1 MPWGNRSDSASWLPD
16 PRASPI
22 SQRHYCGEQKVMY
35 NARGTRLTNTELQ
48 VIAAVIIPFI
58 YLVAFD
64 IALLLSIYV
73 LGSIAVVHTVIGDYH

>member
-1 MPWGNRSDSASWLPD
+1 
-16 PRASPI
+16 
-22 SQRHYCGEQKVMY
+22 MY